1 MPAANFPRNQSTFI
15 EVCFGSVDKLNILRL
30 LIFLSSIKFFYV
42 FVFVDDLCERRV
54 YRKVS
59 NVRIQWTLTKLS
71 CLSSFPNIEI
81 NLYLE
86 MCTYKEHLN
95 EWISAHI
102 SILRSRLLSSENLC
116 LVILWLRLTA
126 VQLLSDRRDNAV
138 CDKII
143 RPYICSFKS

>member
-15 EVCFGSVDKLNILRL
+15 EVCFGVLINWTSWDYWYFFQALN
-30 LIFLSSIKFFYV
+30 FFYV

-126 VQLLSDRRDNAV
+126 VQLLSDHRDNAV

>member
-1 MPAANFPRNQSTFI
+1 
-15 EVCFGSVDKLNILRL
+15 
-30 LIFLSSIKFFYV
+30 
-42 FVFVDDLCERRV
+42 
-54 YRKVS
+54 
-59 NVRIQWTLTKLS
+59 
-71 CLSSFPNIEI
+71 
-81 NLYLE
+81 

-95 EWISAHI
+95 EWISAHL

-143 RPYICSFKS
+143 RPYICSFKSYQLLTASFTVLKKPGCILMLIIHIDFREQKKTNYINLYI

>member
-1 MPAANFPRNQSTFI
+1 MCAL
-15 EVCFGSVDKLNILRL
+15 EVLINWTSWDYWYFFQALN
-30 LIFLSSIKFFYV
+30 FFYV